1 MSKRGRRKKLK
12 LNIKSETL
20 KSIGALMLILVGLL
34 ILWSFIAPSYNLTS
48 LIFQNLKKFFG
59 YSMYILPFSLISTGI
74 IILWPVNFK
83 LLNLRVVIGSY
94 IFLFLVSSI
103 LSAFDKSFGGS
114 LGKNIF
120 FFLETNVGYVGA
132 LIGLFILFF
141 SNLIFVSDIP
151 GPMLQE
157 FINRVRLKFQKNS
170 SGKPVD
176 EEESEIIENL
186 ETENKNFETS
196 SVKPT
201 TVFTKVSSFS
211 EPVSG
216 SDTLVPS
223 SSPAISNNN
232 LSKTN
237 EIFPGGRDKIWEYPT
252 LNLLDDAEEIVFD
265 SGDIKE
271 NSAKIEA
278 TLRRFS
284 INSRV
289 VDVCPGPTVT
299 QYALEVESQAKITN
313 ISTLGVDLMLALA
326 STGELRMQVP
336 IPGSSYVG
344 IEVPNTKRSKVN
356 IRTLISGEKM
366 KKAKDKLT
374 IALGLDVAG
383 KEIVYSISKMPHL
396 LVAGET
402 GSGKSIFL
410 HSIVFSILFRNSP
423 DECKLIIIDPKTNE
437 FHFYSE
443 IPHLITPV
451 VTDMAKVPAI
461 LEWATNEMRRRYKL
475 FKDAKARNIDDYNEK
490 TGFQVL
496 PNIVIIADELAQLLM
511 NDPAKTLKALQE
523 LTQLSRASGI
533 HLVLATQRPDTKI
546 ITGNIK
552 ANIPARI
559 AFAVG
564 SQIDSRVILD
574 KPGAERLLKNGD
586 MLFSAPDTS
595 KLERIQGAYIT
606 NGEIGKL
613 VDFVCGQGIKPE
625 FNDEVVKA
633 TVKKDALGGV
643 DSDAYDSNYEA
654 AKEIAISEQTISA
667 SLLQRR
673 LSIGFSRAGKLLDM
687 LQANGVIGPA
697 SGSKPREVLISYQ
710 PDTAIL
716 PEGSSDDIK
725 EETSEETSE
734 VSPA

>member
-1 MSKRGRRKKLK
+1 
-12 LNIKSETL
+12 
-20 KSIGALMLILVGLL
+20 
-34 ILWSFIAPSYNLTS
+34 
-48 LIFQNLKKFFG
+48 
-59 YSMYILPFSLISTGI
+59 
-74 IILWPVNFK
+74 
-83 LLNLRVVIGSY
+83 
-94 IFLFLVSSI
+94 
-103 LSAFDKSFGGS
+103 
-114 LGKNIF
+114 
-120 FFLETNVGYVGA
+120 
-132 LIGLFILFF
+132 
-141 SNLIFVSDIP
+141 
-151 GPMLQE
+151 
-157 FINRVRLKFQKNS
+157 
-170 SGKPVD
+170 
-176 EEESEIIENL
+176 
-186 ETENKNFETS
+186 
-196 SVKPT
+196 
-201 TVFTKVSSFS
+201 
-211 EPVSG
+211 
-216 SDTLVPS
+216 
-223 SSPAISNNN
+223 
-232 LSKTN
+232 
-237 EIFPGGRDKIWEYPT
+237 
-252 LNLLDDAEEIVFD
+252 
-265 SGDIKE
+265 
-271 NSAKIEA
+271 
-278 TLRRFS
+278 
-284 INSRV
+284 
-289 VDVCPGPTVT
+289 
-299 QYALEVESQAKITN
+299 
-313 ISTLGVDLMLALA
+313 
-326 STGELRMQVP
+326 
-336 IPGSSYVG
+336 
-344 IEVPNTKRSKVN
+344 
-356 IRTLISGEKM
+356 
-366 KKAKDKLT
+366 
-374 IALGLDVAG
+374 
-383 KEIVYSISKMPHL
+383 
-396 LVAGET
+396 
-402 GSGKSIFL
+402 
-410 HSIVFSILFRNSP
+410 
-423 DECKLIIIDPKTNE
+423 
-437 FHFYSE
+437 
-443 IPHLITPV
+443 
-451 VTDMAKVPAI
+451 
-461 LEWATNEMRRRYKL
+461 
-475 FKDAKARNIDDYNEK
+475 
-490 TGFQVL
+490 
-496 PNIVIIADELAQLLM
+496 M

-625 FNDEVVKA
+625 FNDDVVKA

>member
-1 MSKRGRRKKLK
+1 M
-12 LNIKSETL
+12 
-20 KSIGALMLILVGLL
+20 
-34 ILWSFIAPSYNLTS
+34 
-48 LIFQNLKKFFG
+48 FG
-59 YSMYILPFSLISTGI
+59 FSMYILPFSLVSTGI

-94 IFLFLVSSI
+94 IFLILVSSI
-103 LSAFDKSFGGS
+103 LSGFDNSYGGI
-114 LGKNIF
+114 LGKNVF
-120 FFLETNVGYVGA
+120 LFLETNVGYFGS
-132 LIGLFILFF
+132 LIGLFLLFV

-157 FINRVRLKFQKNS
+157 FMNRIRLKFQKNS
-170 SGKPVD
+170 GGRPVED
-176 EEESEIIENL
+176 EENEIIEDL
-186 ETENKNFETS
+186 ESESKNFETS

-201 TVFTKVSSFS
+201 TVFTKISSFS

-223 SSPAISNNN
+223 ISPVLSNKS
-232 LSKTN
+232 LTKSN
-237 EIFPGGRDKIWEYPT
+237 EIFPGSRDRIWEYPPLT
-252 LNLLDDAEEIVFD
+252 LLDDTGDPVFD
-265 SGDIKE
+265 SGNIKE
-271 NSAKIEA
+271 NSAKIEE
-278 TLRRFS
+278 TLRKFN

-289 VDVCPGPTVT
+289 VEVCPGPTVT

-313 ISTLGVDLMLALA
+313 ISTLGVDLMFALA
-326 STGELRMQVP
+326 SPGELRMQVP
-336 IPGSSYVG
+336 IPGSSFVG
-344 IEVPNTKRSKVN
+344 IEVPNKNRSKVG
-356 IRTLISGEKM
+356 IRTLFTGEKM

-374 IALGLDVAG
+374 ITLGLDVAG
-383 KEIVYSISKMPHL
+383 KDTAYSIAKMPHL

-410 HSIVFSILFRNSP
+410 HSIVFSILFKNSP

-451 VTDMAKVPAI
+451 VTDMSKVPAI
-461 LEWATNEMRRRYKL
+461 LDWATTEMRRRYKL
-475 FKDAKARNIDDYNEK
+475 FKDAKARNIDEYNEK

-496 PNIVIIADELAQLLM
+496 PSIVIIADELAQLLM
-511 NDPAKTLKALQE
+511 NDPAKTLKSLQE

-564 SQIDSRVILD
+564 SQVDSRVILD

-595 KLERIQGAYIT
+595 RLERIQGAFVT
-606 NGEIGKL
+606 NAEIGRL
-613 VDFVCGQGIKPE
+613 VDFVCSQGIKPE
-625 FNDEVVKA
+625 FNEDVVKA
-633 TVKKDALGGV
+633 VVRKDTVGGV
-643 DSDAYDSNYEA
+643 DADISDSNYEA
-654 AKEIAISEQTISA
+654 AKEIAISEQKISA

-687 LQANGVIGPA
+687 LQANGVVGPA
-697 SGSKPREVLISYQ
+697 SGSKPREVLIDYQ
-710 PDTAIL
+710 IDTTIL
-716 PEGSSDDIK
+716 PEGSNEIK
-725 EETSEETSE
+725 AETSEETSE

>member
-20 KSIGALMLILVGLL
+20 KSIGAMMLILVGLL

-141 SNLIFVSDIP
+141 SNVIFVSDIP

-157 FINRVRLKFQKNS
+157 FMNRVRLKFQKNS
-170 SGKPVD
+170 TGKPVD

-223 SSPAISNNN
+223 SSPAISKNN
-232 LSKTN
+232 LSKPN